1 MTLAVVALAAATLV
15 AEEAPAATSAAA
27 AAAAAARGQPLTE
40 NDATI
45 VPIFQ
50 SLEALAKESIQKKK
64 AEKVYFYSWHKN
76 CNIANLAPIFSDARS
91 GMIANKNQKR
101 ITAGTHS
108 RDQNQVTVEH

>member
-1 MTLAVVALAAATLV
+1 MLHSTYLGGGG
-15 AEEAPAATSAAA
+15 
-27 AAAAAARGQPLTE
+27 RRRFQTE

-64 AEKVYFYSWHKN
+64 KAEKVYFYLRHKN

-91 GMIANKNQKR
+91 GTIANKNQKR
-101 ITAGTHS
+101 ITAGT
-108 RDQNQVTVEH
+108 Q